1 MNFKMIKKLL
11 HYMSLYYYAH
21 MTEKKPNTSYLG
33 TNFKDRL
40 SKSLLARWAGSMF
53 MFILFFAILN
63 GYTVPLNTLGYVVV
77 WFMIDIFGGLLGSV
91 IINQNVRTKYAKG
104 CYMPLIL
111 VNLICL
117 LEKYDNSKVV
127 K

>member
-1 MNFKMIKKLL
+1 
-11 HYMSLYYYAH
+11 MSLYYYAH
-21 MTEKKPNTSYLG
+21 MTEKKPNTVYLG
-33 TNFKDRL
+33 TDFKDRL
-40 SKSLLARWAGSMF
+40 SKSLLARWVGSML

-63 GYTVPLNTLGYVVV
+63 GYTTPLNNLGYVVV